1 MKNIKHLSLIALLTT
16 STITPAL
23 SQSTN
28 FAGPSM
34 SIYGSNL
41 KSSMTATTLDLGDDN
56 ETGKTEKTKLAYGID
71 AAYTFG
77 IQKDFFVALGL
88 SYQINDTSFGSFT
101 DSADI
106 VSSYETT
113 KAYSLYIS
121 PMFALNNNTA
131 VFLKGSLNTINIVET
146 YNDAPVATLDI
157 EIKNKFGYGFGIQH
171 MINKNV
177 FAKLEYEKIDFGS
190 KDVDGVKY
198 EPETQAF
205 KIGIGYKF

>member
-34 SIYGSNL
+34 SIYGSNI
-41 KSSMTATTLDLGDDN
+41 KSSMTATTLDLDVN
-56 ETGKTEKTKLAYGID
+56 ETGKTEKTKLAYGLD

-88 SYQINDTSFGSFT
+88 SYQINDTSFGSFI
-101 DSADI
+101 DSGDF

-146 YNDAPVATLDI
+146 YDGDTTDI

-190 KDVDGVKY
+190 KDVTGVKY